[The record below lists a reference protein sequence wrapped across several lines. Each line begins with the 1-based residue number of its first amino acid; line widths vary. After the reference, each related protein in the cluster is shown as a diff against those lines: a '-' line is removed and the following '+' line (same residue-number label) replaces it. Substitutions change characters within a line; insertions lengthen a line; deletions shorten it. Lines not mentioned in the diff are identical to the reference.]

1 MPSIKIHNVINE
13 TEAAPLVATL
23 QNQSYMNLDVQLCPA
38 MGSLDVYVQTLLPK
52 TSKAQLTEMVM
63 GILAHQI
70 CRAGRITSPTPLPL
84 GALAVEA
91 TEYSREDGVAMFR
104 NRDGSWTVRSVAGP
118 AWFWDF
124 VSKAWVVAYTI
135 KNDEMKARF
144 QVPRSEALAVLETV
158 ARVEF

>member
-1 MPSIKIHNVINE
+1 MPSIKIHNVIKE
-13 TEAAPLVATL
+13 TDAAPLVATL
-23 QNQSYMNLDVQLCPA
+23 QNQSYMNLDVGLCPA
-38 MGSLDVYVQTLLPK
+38 LGSLDVYVQTLGDH
-52 TSKAQLTEMVM
+52 TEAELTEMVM

-84 GALAVEA
+84 GTLALEA

-135 KNDEMKARF
+135 KDDEMRARF
-144 QVPRSEALAVLETV
+144 QVPRPEALAVLETV
-158 ARVEF
+158 ALVEL